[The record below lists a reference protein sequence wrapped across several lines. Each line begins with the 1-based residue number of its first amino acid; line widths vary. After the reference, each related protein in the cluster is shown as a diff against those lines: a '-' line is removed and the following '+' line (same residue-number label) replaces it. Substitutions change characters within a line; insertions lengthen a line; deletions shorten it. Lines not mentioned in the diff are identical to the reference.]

1 MREEERGALSEEREE
16 KIVER
21 RAFLTD
27 GRNTD
32 KEKVDR
38 GAMYQLYDNQTGK
51 MLGEVGDEQ
60 MRVMMGLLEEE
71 SLDDR
76 DYYVNQDTVDMLVD
90 AGAGA
95 ELVALLQQAMGE
107 KGEAEVRWQRT

>member
-1 MREEERGALSEEREE
+1 
-16 KIVER
+16 
-21 RAFLTD
+21 
-27 GRNTD
+27 
-32 KEKVDR
+32 
-38 GAMYQLYDNQTGK
+38 MYKLYDNQTGT
-51 MLGEVGDEQ
+51 MLGEVSDEQ

-95 ELVALLQQAMGE
+95 ELVALLQQAMGA
-107 KGEAEVRWQRT
+107 KGEAEVRWQRG